1 MSRPALLLLLLALPL
16 PAQIA
21 EAGFTLGGGT
31 FAAEDTGSPGY
42 TVIGAELCAF
52 PTKPAALF
60 AEYNHWQRASTLR
73 RESGISSVDL
83 FAAGLR
89 LQGGREW
96 RPFFDLGFAA
106 ARDRFDGSRAHSNPG
121 LALGAGVAK
130 SIGPGWYFRPQVRLY
145 VLRGI
150 HAGFA
155 ASLALGYRF

>member
-1 MSRPALLLLLLALPL
+1 MFKTALLLLLLALPL
-16 PAQIA
+16 RAQIA
-21 EAGFTLGGGT
+21 EAGFTIGGGT

-83 FAAGLR
+83 FATGLR

-106 ARDRFDGSRAHSNPG
+106 ARDQFDSKSHTNPG

>member
-1 MSRPALLLLLLALPL
+1 MFKTALLLLLSLPL
-16 PAQIA
+16 AAQIA
-21 EAGFTLGGGT
+21 EAGFTLGGGA
-31 FAAEDTGSPGY
+31 FAAEGTGAPAY

-73 RESGISSVDL
+73 RESGISAVDL
-83 FAAGLR
+83 FATGLR

-96 RPFFDLGFAA
+96 RPFFDVGFAA
-106 ARDRFDGSRAHSNPG
+106 ARDQFDSRAHTNPG